1 MALDQNPEAI
11 PPARLLIGPPHGPPS
26 LAKTIFWND
35 REFRAGWRF
44 LIYLLFVFLIVL
56 VETALSKVLHLPQI
70 AVAGVTAA
78 SIIVQEGISLLA
90 VFLAAGIMA
99 MLEDRPLGGY
109 GLPRESAFGARF
121 WQGIGWGLAMIT
133 AMIFLI
139 RAFGGYSFGELALRG
154 SAVWGYAVLW
164 GGAFLLVGLFEEFAF
179 RGYTQFTLTT
189 GLGFWPAA
197 TLLSAAFGAL
207 HLGNRGEDRIGAL
220 SVFVIGMFFCLTL
233 WRTGNLWFAVGLHAA
248 FDWGETYL
256 YSVPDSGLVAPGH
269 LLNSSLH
276 RGPIWL
282 TGGSVGPEGSAMAF
296 LVVGLAAILF
306 VFVYPQK

>member
-207 HLGNRGEDRIGAL
+207 HLGNRGEDKIGAL

-269 LLNSSLH
+269 LLNSSFH
-276 RGPIWL
+276 GPMWL